1 MNELLL
7 SAYRYHRATALSRW
21 NPTRHGLKGIPTT
34 FALAAFDK
42 ARRDV
47 VNSVRRYASSP
58 WAKPVTNG
66 TTESGCRWIENPA
79 AMGLRFVG
87 YCDKIS
93 DTIRHTGWF
102 TDPDQD
108 GKIRGCVYQ
117 LPGRGGKARFVA
129 AHDNEDN
136 GAADCGGPA
145 YVDFSTVYRS
155 DFVAEMRSALRD
167 ISKRHQTPAMM
178 NPGYWAE
185 SAHGTAK
192 KEAAI
197 GADSFA
203 ESAAEK
209 ERDYQTAW
217 QAGSQYA
224 NCLQELAA
232 IRASVR
238 QTIRD
243 MKGACDTLRTLP
255 ASLKA
260 RLRSSI
266 KAELSERETIFQ
278 RMERLKDGEADSLCF
293 WPGDERL
300 HGAFNEGAGCVVLR

>member
-7 SAYRYHRATALSRW
+7 SAYRFHKAWLIPNGKVRFPGKPVAVIALE
-21 NPTRHGLKGIPTT
+21 
-34 FALAAFDK
+34 K
-42 ARRDV
+42 ARRDA
-47 VNSVRRYASSP
+47 VNSVRRYAASP

-66 TTESGCRWIENPA
+66 TTDNGCRWIENPTA
-79 AMGLRFVG
+79 RGLRFVG
-87 YCDKIS
+87 YCDQIS
-93 DTIRHTGWF
+93 DSIRHTGWF
-102 TDPDQD
+102 TDPHQD

-155 DFVAEMRSALRD
+155 DFAAEMRSALRD
-167 ISKRHQTPAMM
+167 IGKSYQTPAMLK
-178 NPGYWAE
+178 PGYWAE
-185 SAHGTAK
+185 AAHETAK
-192 KEAAI
+192 KEAAR
-197 GADSFA
+197 AANDFA
-203 ESAAEK
+203 ESEAEK
-209 ERDYQTAW
+209 EREYQTAW

-224 NCLQELAA
+224 GCLQELAA
-232 IRASVR
+232 IRESVR

-243 MKGACDTLRTLP
+243 MKGACATLRALP
-255 ASLKA
+255 DSLKA

-278 RMERLKDGEADSLCF
+278 RMERLKGGEADTLYF

-300 HGAFNEGAGCVVLR
+300 QAAFNEGAGCVVLR

>member
-7 SAYRYHRATALSRW
+7 SAYRFHRQWSGRNHKPLWPMQARAALI
-21 NPTRHGLKGIPTT
+21 H
-34 FALAAFDK
+34 
-42 ARRDV
+42 ARADV
-47 VNSVRRYASSP
+47 VNSVRRYAASP

-66 TTESGCRWIENPA
+66 STDNGCRWIENPA

-87 YCDKIS
+87 YCDLIS
-93 DTIRHTGWF
+93 DSIRHTGWF
-102 TDPDQD
+102 TDPHQY

-145 YVDFSTVYRS
+145 YVDFSTIYRS
-155 DFVAEMRSALRD
+155 DFVSEMHSALRD
-167 ISKRHQTPAMM
+167 IGKQYQTLAMM
-178 NPGYWAE
+178 KPGYWAE
-185 SAHGTAK
+185 AAHETAK
-192 KEAAI
+192 KEAAR
-197 GADSFA
+197 AANDFA
-203 ESAAEK
+203 ESEAEK
-209 ERDYQTAW
+209 EREYQTAW

-224 NCLQELAA
+224 ECLQELAK
-232 IRASVR
+232 IRESVR

-243 MKGACDTLRTLP
+243 MKGACATLRALP
-255 ASLKA
+255 DSLKA

-278 RMERLKDGEADSLCF
+278 RMERLKGGEADSLYF

-300 HGAFNEGAGCVVLR
+300 RGAFNDGADSVVLR

>member
-7 SAYRYHRATALSRW
+7 SAYRFHRSDMLSRW

-34 FALAAFDK
+34 FAVAALDK
-42 ARRDV
+42 ARRDA
-47 VNSVRRYASSP
+47 VNSVRRYAASP

-66 TTESGCRWIENPA
+66 RTDNGCRWIENPA

-93 DTIRHTGWF
+93 DSIRHTGWF
-102 TDPDQD
+102 TDPHQD

-145 YVDFSTVYRS
+145 YVDFSTIYRS

-167 ISKRHQTPAMM
+167 ISKHYQTPAML
-178 NPGYWAE
+178 NPSYWAE
-185 SAHGTAK
+185 AAHERAK
-192 KEAAI
+192 KEAAR
-197 GADSFA
+197 AANDFA
-203 ESAAEK
+203 ECEAEK
-209 ERDYQTAW
+209 EREYQTAW
-217 QAGSQYA
+217 QAGSQYT
-224 NCLQELAA
+224 NCLQELAE
-232 IRASVR
+232 IRESVR

-243 MKGACDTLRTLP
+243 MKGACATLRALP
-255 ASLKA
+255 DSLKA

-266 KAELSERETIFQ
+266 KAELRERETIFQ
-278 RMERLKDGEADSLCF
+278 RMERLKGGEADSLYF

-300 HGAFNEGAGCVVLR
+300 QGAFNEGADSVVLR